1 MISGPGKA
9 IPVQFRSDFHGQKT
23 GASGPCLETGTIARA
38 LKLSAIPDPIRTI
51 AYESI
56 GQTGSHA
63 ARDVMP
69 SAN

>member
-9 IPVQFRSDFHGQKT
+9 TPVQFRSDFHGQKT

-38 LKLSAIPDPIRTI
+38 LKLSAIPDLTRTI
-51 AYESI
+51 
-56 GQTGSHA
+56 GQAGSHA